1 MSKNVFL
8 DLGFNEEEAAGLKL
22 RSYLFMA
29 LQEVIRAKVSHG
41 RNASERAAIKRQ
53 IAERIDAD
61 QPKVS
66 KILNGNFSEF
76 SIERITEYL
85 QRLGYDIHVGAKP
98 CPPERTVGTV
108 VMDKD
113 RELAPL

>member
-8 DLGFNEEEAAGLKL
+8 DLGFNEDEAAGLKL

-29 LQEVIRAKVSHG
+29 LQEIIRKSGMSQMKV
-41 RNASERAAIKRQ
+41 
-53 IAERIDAD
+53 AEIMGAD

-85 QRLGYDIHVGAKP
+85 QKLGYDIHVNTVP
-98 CPPERTVGTV
+98 CPPGRKVGTV
-108 VMDKD
+108 VMDT
-113 RELAPL
+113 REVIAS

>member
-8 DLGFNEEEAAGLKL
+8 DLGFSEDEAAGLKL

-29 LQEVIRAKVSHG
+29 LQEIIRNSAKSQKTIG
-41 RNASERAAIKRQ
+41 ELIG
-53 IAERIDAD
+53 AD

-66 KILNGNFSEF
+66 KIVNGNFSEF

-85 QRLGYDIHVGAKP
+85 QKLGYDIHINAVP
-98 CPPERTVGTV
+98 CPPGRSIGRV
-108 VMDKD
+108 VMGG
-113 RELAPL
+113 RNNRSLRVRNQL